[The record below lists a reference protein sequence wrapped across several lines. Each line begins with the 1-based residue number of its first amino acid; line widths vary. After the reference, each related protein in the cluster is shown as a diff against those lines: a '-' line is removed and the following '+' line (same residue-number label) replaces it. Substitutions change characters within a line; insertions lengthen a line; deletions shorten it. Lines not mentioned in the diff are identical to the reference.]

1 MQIKYHF
8 FKICYVFGAFAGLM
22 CSCVE
27 DKYDLS
33 KDIELKVSF
42 SDNGLTLPESN
53 SSALQLDQIIE
64 LSENG
69 QLTTDT
75 NGNYLF
81 YKKCDDMDATIINV
95 GQGSLCDA
103 TEENYVYHFKE
114 DPSLETEIKNEKYNT
129 ATIKFTTGVRPQY
142 SPDRM
147 ESCIRELTYI
157 TTPLQIDIEIIFENV
172 SDFAPSISE
181 IRYEVP
187 SFYDLEDESELVE
200 TNVSVSGQHRHS
212 IHTKGVNFG
221 AVMRDGDVLHYDQA
235 TGEITMQGE
244 IKLNCTINTAHMDE
258 YETSEDPRM
267 KMRITT
273 GTLGT
278 NEVTGRFDKQE
289 NIEID
294 PIVFDDLPD
303 VVKDEEVVIDIEN
316 PIVRLTVDNEVPSGA
331 FVNATLTAMRDGVEI
346 SQLKIGGDYG
356 TDTIYFGPQAVETV
370 WISQQTTEIPD
381 SVRENVVVDN
391 IMTLLKKMP
400 DEIKIDGLARTD
412 SNAIVTMGLNR
423 DYKVQPKYELSV
435 PLMIGKDMKL
445 VYRKEINNLHR
456 QLKNVSVERLG
467 MTATAVN
474 SIPLDL
480 NVAITAKDESDNM
493 IDGIVLEQDKQIV
506 AMGESEVELSIT
518 GNRDDFNRLDKI
530 EIKAYAT
537 ANEQMVGLQLNERQA
552 LILENVRIT
561 VR

>member
-1 MQIKYHF
+1 
-8 FKICYVFGAFAGLM
+8 
-22 CSCVE
+22 
-27 DKYDLS
+27 
-33 KDIELKVSF
+33 
-42 SDNGLTLPESN
+42 
-53 SSALQLDQIIE
+53 
-64 LSENG
+64 
-69 QLTTDT
+69 
-75 NGNYLF
+75 
-81 YKKCDDMDATIINV
+81 
-95 GQGSLCDA
+95 
-103 TEENYVYHFKE
+103 
-114 DPSLETEIKNEKYNT
+114 
-129 ATIKFTTGVRPQY
+129 
-142 SPDRM
+142 
-147 ESCIRELTYI
+147 
-157 TTPLQIDIEIIFENV
+157 
-172 SDFAPSISE
+172 
-181 IRYEVP
+181 
-187 SFYDLEDESELVE
+187 
-200 TNVSVSGQHRHS
+200 
-212 IHTKGVNFG
+212 
-221 AVMRDGDVLHYDQA
+221 
-235 TGEITMQGE
+235 
-244 IKLNCTINTAHMDE
+244 
-258 YETSEDPRM
+258 
-267 KMRITT
+267 
-273 GTLGT
+273 
-278 NEVTGRFDKQE
+278 
-289 NIEID
+289 
-294 PIVFDDLPD
+294 
-303 VVKDEEVVIDIEN
+303 
-316 PIVRLTVDNEVPSGA
+316 
-331 FVNATLTAMRDGVEI
+331 MRDGVEI